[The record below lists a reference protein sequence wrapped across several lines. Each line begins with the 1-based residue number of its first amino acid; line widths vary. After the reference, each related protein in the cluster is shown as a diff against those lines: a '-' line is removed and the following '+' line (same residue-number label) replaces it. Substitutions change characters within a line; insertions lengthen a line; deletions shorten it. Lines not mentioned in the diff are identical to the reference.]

1 MKTSSHKLIEWP
13 MTKDHYTVDW
23 VKVRQKLG
31 NGVTNWLLEL
41 DPTDGQVV
49 IMHRPENKR
58 ASLVVEFYN
67 IETERLFTTLLIG

>member
-1 MKTSSHKLIEWP
+1 
-13 MTKDHYTVDW
+13 MTKEHYTVDW
-23 VKVRQKLG
+23 IKVREKLG
-31 NGVTNWLLEL
+31 TGVTNWLLEL

-58 ASLVVEFYN
+58 AALVVEFYN